1 MHVRHR
7 ADHPTKLLG
16 EEGQTEIE
24 DLQPSKVIV
33 MGKCEGFFLNK
44 TKQKT
49 KTKTQKTL
57 GIWINALTPIK

>member
-1 MHVRHR
+1 MRVRHR

-33 MGKCEGFFLNK
+33 MGK
-44 TKQKT
+44 
-49 KTKTQKTL
+49 
-57 GIWINALTPIK
+57 